1 MALKVGD
8 RIRQNTLST
17 GVGGV
22 SLIGDI
28 PGFQRFSDVLSS
40 GDLTYYVIEE
50 NDKFEVG
57 VGVYGSDN
65 IERFHVL
72 SSSNNGSKIELG
84 GSGAV
89 FITYPSDKSV
99 IRDLESQVVVGASGL
114 VFNNGTVVKE
124 ARIVELTDVNLEGS
138 PSNQYLIDFNTTNK
152 SLVIGESAGPSN
164 SRNTLIG
171 HGAGSGITSGSS
183 NTNVG
188 TDAGHKNEQGFKNVS
203 VGDLSGPSDQD
214 ASISVSRTVN
224 VGYQA
229 GEKSRDDSV
238 NIGYQAGAAAYS
250 RGHVSIGSFSGSGI
264 GSYSFVGGYEAAQSH
279 EDDYL
284 VAIGYR
290 SAKNGGGESAIW
302 IGKQAGQDT
311 SSAINSIGM
320 GELSG
325 QGSSGNHSIYLG
337 KKSGKDNST
346 NDMLFVSNDAPSS
359 EGTLIKGD
367 FSSKRL
373 AVGKSDVA
381 LSDAF
386 YVGVNSAT
394 DNGIVVQGASLQS
407 SDLTQWRTFDGES
420 VASVSNSGT
429 ILANGISASGQG
441 VRLDSST
448 PIITGETLYNIE
460 GSLYWGGN
468 SISDQVSYASGQAI
482 INEGDISYVSGIA
495 VYASGNV
502 YDNTYISG
510 VAVYSSGQAIVNEG
524 DISYVSGIAVYS
536 SGNVYDDTYI
546 SGVAVY
552 SSGQAIVN
560 EGDISYVSGIAVY
573 SSGNL

>member
-22 SLIGDI
+22 SLVGDI

-171 HGAGSGITSGSS
+171 HGAGSGITSGTS
-183 NTNVG
+183 NTNIG
-188 TDAGHKNEQGFKNVS
+188 TEAGHKNEQGFKNVS
-203 VGDLSGPSDQD
+203 VGDLSGPSDQN
-214 ASISVSRTVN
+214 ASTSVSRTVN

-264 GSYSFVGGYEAAQSH
+264 GSYSFAGGYEAAQSH

-302 IGKQAGQDT
+302 IGKEAGQDT
-311 SSAINSIGM
+311 SSAINYKM
-320 GELSG
+320 
-325 QGSSGNHSIYLG
+325 
-337 KKSGKDNST
+337 
-346 NDMLFVSNDAPSS
+346 
-359 EGTLIKGD
+359 
-367 FSSKRL
+367 
-373 AVGKSDVA
+373 
-381 LSDAF
+381 
-386 YVGVNSAT
+386 
-394 DNGIVVQGASLQS
+394 
-407 SDLTQWRTFDGES
+407 
-420 VASVSNSGT
+420 
-429 ILANGISASGQG
+429 
-441 VRLDSST
+441 
-448 PIITGETLYNIE
+448 
-460 GSLYWGGN
+460 
-468 SISDQVSYASGQAI
+468 
-482 INEGDISYVSGIA
+482 
-495 VYASGNV
+495 
-502 YDNTYISG
+502 
-510 VAVYSSGQAIVNEG
+510 
-524 DISYVSGIAVYS
+524 
-536 SGNVYDDTYI
+536 
-546 SGVAVY
+546 
-552 SSGQAIVN
+552 
-560 EGDISYVSGIAVY
+560 
-573 SSGNL
+573 